1 MSRALVLVA
10 AMSVA
15 GVAVVRA
22 ESSHAAM
29 TVSVNVVR
37 SCAVDARSSGETTS
51 TLRLTC
57 AAGTTSA
64 LRVSETMRKP
74 VVASPVTEVQVP
86 TVPFSPTAS
95 DDLRVVTL
103 NF

>member
-1 MSRALVLVA
+1 MSRALVLIAVIGIG
-10 AMSVA
+10 S
-15 GVAVVRA
+15 VAVVRA
-22 ESSHAAM
+22 QSGQAVM

-37 SCAVDARSSGETTS
+37 SCAVDARSSGQTAS

-57 AAGTTSA
+57 ASGANSA
-64 LRVSETMRKP
+64 LRVSEAMRKL
-74 VVASPVTEVQVP
+74 VVAARVTEVQVP
-86 TVPFSPTAS
+86 TVPFSPGAS